1 MEEQQNIK
9 GDKTEKLTSQACRK
23 TQDAHSFSLRRVCL
37 AKRIELQLFSHAT
50 NCYPLYWLNN
60 DVISEVI
67 SHLRSYRNNHF
78 LYIQYL
84 LGTDSPVKKR
94 TTTTCTSNNNHDLP
108 RSPW

>member
-37 AKRIELQLFSHAT
+37 AKSIELQIFSHAT
-50 NCYPLYWLNN
+50 NCYPLYWVNN
-60 DVISEVI
+60 DVISDVI
-67 SHLRSYRNNHF
+67 SHLQSYRNNHF
-78 LYIQYL
+78 SP
-84 LGTDSPVKKR
+84 SPVKKR
-94 TTTTCTSNNNHDLP
+94 TTTACTSNNNHDLP